1 MALTSGILL
10 ALSALIYIALFA
22 LLVIK
27 WEEIRGVFLR
37 ALSVI
42 LVNLLL
48 ILSLG
53 LWLNNSFGFYSSW
66 KELFGI
72 SDQPKVALKASAID
86 LSKATITSNGSA
98 VIEEKFTGETSKI
111 TSSVWF
117 LIPKSIVNSIQ
128 NNSVEKFP
136 VAIFMSGSPGVPTA
150 WINGL
155 KLDNQIQSVKSQMA
169 IKDFISVMPD
179 FNIRPHTDTGCM
191 NIPDGVQVEDWLTKD
206 VYQYVVKNLPA
217 NRSDWVITGYSTGGW
232 CTAMLAMKHPEIFKA
247 AAPIAG
253 FYKPEPPFSL
263 TAPQRLY
270 LKKEYDLLSLSR
282 SRGKA
287 LDLFMITSKQDS
299 SSYSSTNWF
308 YNRLGSSHNVELLT
322 LQSGGHNFTTWR
334 PIVQDILK
342 WFAEEI
348 K

>member
-1 MALTSGILL
+1 
-10 ALSALIYIALFA
+10 
-22 LLVIK
+22 V
-27 WEEIRGVFLR
+27 LR
-37 ALSVI
+37 ALSVF

-53 LWLNNSFGFYSSW
+53 LWLNDSFGFYSSW

-72 SDQPKVALKASAID
+72 SDQPKVAIKASAID
-86 LSKATITSNGSA
+86 LTKATITPNGSA
-98 VIEEKFTGETSKI
+98 IIEEKFTGETSKI

-117 LIPKSIVNSIQ
+117 LIPRNIVASIK
-128 NNSVEKFP
+128 NNSDQTYP
-136 VAIFMSGSPGVPTA
+136 VAVFMSGSPGVPTA
-150 WINGL
+150 WLNGL
-155 KLDNQIQSVKSQMA
+155 KLDNQIQSAKSEVA
-169 IKDFISVMPD
+169 LKDFIAVLPD

-191 NIPDGVQVEDWLTKD
+191 NIPDGVQVEDWLAKD
-206 VYQYVVKNLPA
+206 VYQYVVANLPA
-217 NRSDWVITGYSTGGW
+217 KKSDWVITGYSTGGW
-232 CTAMLAMKHPEIFKA
+232 CSAMLAMKHPEIFKA

-253 FYKPEPPFSL
+253 FYKAEPPLSL
-263 TAPQRLY
+263 TAPQRLDI
-270 LKKEYDLLSLSR
+270 KSQYDLLALSK

-287 LDLFMITSKQDS
+287 LDLFLITSRQDP

-308 YNRLGSSHNVELLT
+308 YSRIGAAHNVELLT